1 MKRAVFVLMSANL
14 WAMAVLA
21 GEAEDILKKFDT
33 LKKFHIPSAVEYG
46 VYDPFKRA
54 APLVKR
60 SGGGFAAHRRPAPI
74 RLTAILND
82 MAFINGRWVRTGEY
96 VGRYRIVRI
105 GGTGVVL
112 KSGNLTRIVPLGK
125 RKRIL
130 KIEENL

>member
-1 MKRAVFVLMSANL
+1 MKRAIFVLISANL
-14 WAMAVLA
+14 WSMAALA

-33 LKKFHIPSAVEYG
+33 LKSIHIPSAVEYR

-60 SGGGFAAHRRPAPI
+60 SGRGFAAHRPVPI
-74 RLTAILND
+74 RVTAILND
-82 MAFINGRWVRTGEY
+82 RAFINGRWVRAGEY
-96 VGRYRIVRI
+96 LGRYKIARI
-105 GGTGVVL
+105 GATGVVL
-112 KSGNLTRIVPLGK
+112 KSGNMTRFVPLGK